1 MIKTIRCEDG
11 YYDAGGSY
19 CKNVTSNILDVLM
32 EHIVNNVLETDLLP
46 QPYVLIVKMKK
57 IMIQTP

>member
-1 MIKTIRCEDG
+1 MPEDLIVQ
-11 YYDAGGSY
+11 
-19 CKNVTSNILDVLM
+19 NVTSNILDVLM
-32 EHIVNNVLETDLLP
+32 EHIVNNVLEPDLLP

>member
-1 MIKTIRCEDG
+1 MDIMLPEYLIV
-11 YYDAGGSY
+11 
-19 CKNVTSNILDVLM
+19 KNVTSNILNVLM
-32 EHIVNNVLETDLLP
+32 EHLVNNVQETDLIP